1 MRIEPQYWDPK
12 SCQPKLAHQLR
23 EILPMLMRVLMRE
36 KDGSQRG
43 GNIANW
49 EKNWEIKES
58 HKKKECHNPRK
69 HSHDRE
75 RISRHRKNLRKE
87 RMSSEKAFVMTDRER
102 IWERAFSWQRKNQ
115 RKHLSWQ
122 RVSWT
127 QYWDPNVFKF
137 YGSTSF
143 HPIVLYLYS
152 PKRVRIYVA
161 DYFFIK
167 KNISNYIVEYF
178 IQLNFFCYC
187 RDQMWFLSDVKLA
200 AQMLGLVILIIA
212 LILTLRRLLT
222 NGTATN
228 AQILPGGNLPGSNLA
243 GSDGVTNSN
252 GQDNIQMIA
261 VNVNPVWPSKT
272 IYVGF
277 SRLGF
282 QYK

>member
-1 MRIEPQYWDPK
+1 MRIEPQYWDPE

-58 HKKKECHNPRK
+58 HKKKEFEK
-69 HSHDRE
+69 
-75 RISRHRKNLRKE
+75 RKNVTIRE
-87 RMSSEKAFVMTDRER
+87 SFVMTDRER
-102 IWERAFSWQRKNQ
+102 IWDRAFSWQRKNH

-152 PKRVRIYVA
+152 PKQVRIYVA
-161 DYFFIK
+161 EYFFF
-167 KNISNYIVEYF
+167 N
-178 IQLNFFCYC
+178 
-187 RDQMWFLSDVKLA
+187 
-200 AQMLGLVILIIA
+200 
-212 LILTLRRLLT
+212 
-222 NGTATN
+222 
-228 AQILPGGNLPGSNLA
+228 
-243 GSDGVTNSN
+243 
-252 GQDNIQMIA
+252 
-261 VNVNPVWPSKT
+261 
-272 IYVGF
+272 
-277 SRLGF
+277 
-282 QYK
+282 

>member
-1 MRIEPQYWDPK
+1 MRIEPQYWDPE

-23 EILPMLMRVLMRE
+23 EILPMLMRE
-36 KDGSQRG
+36 KNGSQRG

-69 HSHDRE
+69 HSH
-75 RISRHRKNLRKE
+75 
-87 RMSSEKAFVMTDRER
+87 DRER

-152 PKRVRIYVA
+152 PKRVIIYVA
-161 DYFFIK
+161 DYFF
-167 KNISNYIVEYF
+167 Y
-178 IQLNFFCYC
+178 
-187 RDQMWFLSDVKLA
+187 
-200 AQMLGLVILIIA
+200 
-212 LILTLRRLLT
+212 
-222 NGTATN
+222 
-228 AQILPGGNLPGSNLA
+228 
-243 GSDGVTNSN
+243 
-252 GQDNIQMIA
+252 
-261 VNVNPVWPSKT
+261 
-272 IYVGF
+272 
-277 SRLGF
+277 
-282 QYK
+282 

>member
-1 MRIEPQYWDPK
+1 MKYENWTPILRPW
-12 SCQPKLAHQLR
+12 KLPTKIGSSVKRNLANAHERERWESKRRKYCQLR
-23 EILPMLMRVLMRE
+23 
-36 KDGSQRG
+36 
-43 GNIANW
+43 
-49 EKNWEIKES
+49 KNWEIKES

-161 DYFFIK
+161 DFFF
-167 KNISNYIVEYF
+167 Y
-178 IQLNFFCYC
+178 
-187 RDQMWFLSDVKLA
+187 
-200 AQMLGLVILIIA
+200 
-212 LILTLRRLLT
+212 
-222 NGTATN
+222 
-228 AQILPGGNLPGSNLA
+228 
-243 GSDGVTNSN
+243 
-252 GQDNIQMIA
+252 
-261 VNVNPVWPSKT
+261 
-272 IYVGF
+272 
-277 SRLGF
+277 
-282 QYK
+282 